1 MKSKTRRLAELGSRI
16 KQDRNGDITD
26 FRTKGFTSETAT
38 LTSNITGV
46 GAAFSGNVDV
56 QGALG
61 SVQEITG
68 TASVTAGS
76 FVTTVIHNGTGTI
89 TVPTDGW
96 TKGSQISIVSNGT
109 INSIDWGTNA
119 KGVSLG
125 AATKMAS
132 GTFDG
137 VKWFY
142 SEAATN

>member
-16 KQDRNGDITD
+16 VQDRNGDIVQ
-26 FRTKGFTSETAT
+26 FRTKGLTSETAT
-38 LTSNITGV
+38 LTSDITGV
-46 GAAFSGNVDV
+46 GASFSGDVDI

-61 SVQEITG
+61 SVQDITG

-76 FVTTVIHNGTGTI
+76 FITTVVHNGTGVI
-89 TVPTDGW
+89 TVPTSGW
-96 TKGSQISIVSNGT
+96 TKGSQISIVTNGT
-109 INSIDWGTNA
+109 ITNIDWGTDA
-119 KGVSLG
+119 KGISLG